1 VCSNLKGE
9 RKYRLI
15 SDKIPPTGGNTMAAK
30 KILVVDD
37 EMHILRIVK
46 YKLESAG
53 YQVLTALNG
62 TEALQIA
69 RDEKPSLIFLD
80 IMMPG
85 INGYEVCSELKNDP
99 TTRDII
105 IIMLTAKGQES
116 DKIKGLEVGV
126 DEYITKPFSPQDLL
140 DRTKDLLG

>member
-1 VCSNLKGE
+1 LDPEV
-9 RKYRLI
+9 
-15 SDKIPPTGGNTMAAK
+15 NTMPNK

-37 EMHILRIVK
+37 EMHIIRIVK
-46 YKLESAG
+46 YKLETAG
-53 YQVLTALNG
+53 YEVLTALNG
-62 TEALQIA
+62 ADAIKLA
-69 RDEKPSLIFLD
+69 KDEKPALIFLD

-85 INGYEVCSELKNDP
+85 INGYEVCSQLKNSAA
-99 TTRDII
+99 TRDII

-140 DRTKDLLG
+140 DRAKDLLG

>member
-1 VCSNLKGE
+1 MPL
-9 RKYRLI
+9 
-15 SDKIPPTGGNTMAAK
+15 K

-37 EMHILRIVK
+37 EIHILRIVK

-53 YQVLTALNG
+53 YHVLTALNG
-62 TEALQIA
+62 AEALDIA
-69 RDEKPSLIFLD
+69 REDKPALIFLD

-85 INGYEVCSELKNDP
+85 INGYDVCKELKNDP
-99 TTRDII
+99 ETKDII
-105 IIMLTAKGQES
+105 IIMLTAKGQEA

>member
-1 VCSNLKGE
+1 
-9 RKYRLI
+9 
-15 SDKIPPTGGNTMAAK
+15 MAVK

-37 EMHILRIVK
+37 EMHIIRIVK

-53 YQVLTALNG
+53 YEVYTALNG
-62 TEALQIA
+62 ADALKIA
-69 RDEKPSLIFLD
+69 KEEKPALIFLD

-85 INGYEVCSELKNDP
+85 LNGYEVCSQLKNSAE
-99 TTRDII
+99 TRDII
-105 IIMLTAKGQES
+105 VIMLTAKGLES

-140 DRTKDLLG
+140 DRAKDLLG